1 MFLCAADGW
10 RVGISEYAMYAQ
22 ASGRLKADAVC
33 TILKALLAIRPDGWL
48 HGSTICPRG
57 KEQCGRSN
65 LDLEAAVPEKAR
77 EYSACIGRAGRSV
90 RYWERSASAPE
101 KIAGRG

>member
-1 MFLCAADGW
+1 
-10 RVGISEYAMYAQ
+10 MYAQ

-57 KEQCGRSN
+57 K
-65 LDLEAAVPEKAR
+65 D
-77 EYSACIGRAGRSV
+77 V
-90 RYWERSASAPE
+90 RIWISKQLFRRRQENIQPVLV
-101 KIAGRG
+101 GQGDQ